1 MEIGQFR
8 VVVRAKNFD
17 HTCKFYGEALALP
30 RIKNWDH
37 EEGRGA
43 RYAVGG
49 GYIEIRGRSR
59 QQEREGRD
67 EAFDYQG
74 PDQKLTITLIVP
86 SAEKAYEEILFREKN
101 IPGGMHM
108 TRSGDL
114 VFETRDPDGVK
125 IVYQDG

>member
-59 QQEREGRD
+59 QQERQGRD
-67 EAFDYQG
+67 EAYDYQG

-101 IPGGMHM
+101 ILGGMHM